1 MFHKIISN
9 EPVTQEEQE
18 LSSHSSVTYHL
29 DHRMIPEAASKLM
42 LKITDLRKCLNNV
55 LTYMIIR
62 HQNSGKLKWK
72 TFSCSTI
79 SLLYSWLHYPKLII
93 PHFIQTSCFSV
104 VRNHDSD
111 ASPQPVG
118 HQQKEGR
125 IQVGSKWSPYCR
137 LYQEDAVPSR
147 QRQKIKRWTS
157 AISLV
162 LPLALHSIWMRMVMH
177 VTHDEVMRQ
186 WKETISKR
194 SKKGRKVDWYSTF
207 FFH

>member
-18 LSSHSSVTYHL
+18 LSSHSSVTYHQ

-55 LTYMIIR
+55 LTYMIIH

-93 PHFIQTSCFSV
+93 SHFIQTSCFSV
-104 VRNHDSD
+104 VRNHDSEM
-111 ASPQPVG
+111 PVPSQWDTNKRKG
-118 HQQKEGR
+118 
-125 IQVGSKWSPYCR
+125 GSKWVLSD
-137 LYQEDAVPSR
+137 LLTAGS
-147 QRQKIKRWTS
+147 IKKM
-157 AISLV
+157 LF
-162 LPLALHSIWMRMVMH
+162 H
-177 VTHDEVMRQ
+177 Q
-186 WKETISKR
+186 GKG
-194 SKKGRKVDWYSTF
+194 KK
-207 FFH
+207 

>member
-1 MFHKIISN
+1 MKNIFM
-9 EPVTQEEQE
+9 Q
-18 LSSHSSVTYHL
+18 YHL
-29 DHRMIPEAASKLM
+29 SFVFVTALSQADH
-42 LKITDLRKCLNNV
+42 ITLHSDILLF
-55 LTYMIIR
+55 
-62 HQNSGKLKWK
+62 SGEKP
-72 TFSCSTI
+72 
-79 SLLYSWLHYPKLII
+79 WLW
-93 PHFIQTSCFSV
+93 
-104 VRNHDSD
+104 D

-186 WKETISKR
+186 WEETISKR
-194 SKKGRKVDWYSTF
+194 SKKGRKVDWYSTI